1 MFGFARDSIIKSALQ
16 NHPLVQRLGT
26 VHQLEMDTQN
36 HTCALR
42 IGLLGEPTPLLFSIH
57 YGIESHAER
66 TEFVIFKITCE
77 KAWISEVLAIA
88 LEKQGALHIELPGIA
103 AKLASLFL

>member
-1 MFGFARDSIIKSALQ
+1 MFDSARDSVIKTALQ
-16 NHPLVQRLGT
+16 HHPLVQRLGT

-36 HTCALR
+36 HTCTLR
-42 IGLLGEPTPLLFSIH
+42 IGLLGEPTPLLFSMH
-57 YGIESHAER
+57 YEIESNAGK

-77 KAWISEVLAIA
+77 KVWISEVIAIA
-88 LEKQGALHIELPGIA
+88 LEKQGALRVELPGIA